1 MEKMGGGFFF
11 FFFFL
16 KKKIAFANGST
27 TRRCGFKKQNNK
39 IPNLTFR
46 LENYSLH
53 PYTDKIGATS
63 DTNR

>member
-16 KKKIAFANGST
+16 KKKLDFANGGE
-27 TRRCGFKKQNNK
+27 TRRCGFKKKNNK